1 MKSIINEI
9 TNEKIGDEYLEF
21 KRQQLSMPQYE
32 LNELEE
38 YVKSKKYKNIAK
50 KIVEGKYQF
59 SIPEKHL
66 INKINKSKKRVV
78 YTFNYDENMI
88 LKIIS
93 YLFSKKYDKKY
104 SDNCYSFRK
113 KYTVKDAIKKLT
125 KAKNINNLYGYK
137 VDIENYFNSVDV
149 DIIMEKFKLFIED
162 DDDLYNLIKNILKDN
177 RVKFNNEIINEKK
190 GIMAGV
196 PISSFLANIYIQE
209 IDEYFKEE
217 KILYARYSDDIIF
230 FTDKVNL
237 EMYIKKLNDMLQINK
252 LSLNKD
258 KIKYINSNEKWDF
271 LGFSYHDGVID
282 LSDIAKKKI
291 KGKIKRASKKLRR
304 WMIKKD
310 ANYERAI
317 KAVIKKFNKK
327 FYEAKNK
334 NDLTWSLWYFPII
347 NTSDGLHEIDLY
359 MQDCLRYIKTGK
371 YNKKNYNLRYEQLKK
386 LGYKPLVSEYYKLLE
401 EKRLTNAKNML

>member
-9 TNEKIGDEYLEF
+9 TNEKIWDEYLEF